1 MFASLVKS
9 IKGIIEFK
17 DADIDKTVD
26 VKLPESVVEPLSRE
40 QYWESQLLEKTIGF
54 DPSDCMD
61 YFAEL
66 HRRAIEF
73 GLSVDLNNEK
83 AALNNDEAKL
93 LEMRAA
99 ISGEK
104 VEHVS
109 TEKDKRTIDDLISQ
123 YTSETYKSLDSFFD
137 PFYKSMGDGCK
148 YVVTSNDWF
157 ESKGKKKIKGA
168 GKSYAHHPAEEPSE
182 YVHDVLVLFDTTL
195 FGSGGDGM
203 TLTSEFVAFKG
214 LGKDKEFIFIGDI
227 ESVGYDRGSKELT
240 FNDIK
245 YNYVHTELNGP
256 AKRVF
261 ECLQAYINQ
270 PSLRLKK
277 YINNK

>member
-1 MFASLVKS
+1 M
-9 IKGIIEFK
+9 
-17 DADIDKTVD
+17 
-26 VKLPESVVEPLSRE
+26 
-40 QYWESQLLEKTIGF
+40 
-54 DPSDCMD
+54 
-61 YFAEL
+61 
-66 HRRAIEF
+66 
-73 GLSVDLNNEK
+73 
-83 AALNNDEAKL
+83 
-93 LEMRAA
+93 
-99 ISGEK
+99 
-104 VEHVS
+104 
-109 TEKDKRTIDDLISQ
+109 
-123 YTSETYKSLDSFFD
+123 
-137 PFYKSMGDGCK
+137 
-148 YVVTSNDWF
+148 SNDSGYYQDSYS
-157 ESKGKKKIKGA
+157 ERKECGVIGA
-168 GKSYAHHPAEEPSE
+168 YGKSYAHHPTEDPSE

-240 FNDIK
+240 FNDIE

-277 YINNK
+277 YINNE